1 MPEHPNAIS
10 FRAGLDSFTRGDP
23 ETLGDLLAEDIVWHA
38 PGNNPYSGT
47 FVGKQA
53 TMERMRRMAREGIVW
68 DFAIHDVLAN
78 DDHVVVLI
86 EATLAKGVATTHE
99 RQVQVMHV
107 RDGKMTE
114 FWAMNEDQAANEP
127 SWKAEAG

>member
-1 MPEHPNAIS
+1 MPEHPNATAA
-10 FRAGLDSFTRGDP
+10 RAGLDAFTRGDP
-23 ETLGDLLAEDIVWHA
+23 ETLEGLFADDIVWHA
-38 PGNNPYSGT
+38 PGDDPYSGT
-47 FVGKQA
+47 FIGKQA
-53 TMERMRRMAREGIVW
+53 TMERMRRMAKEGIVW

-86 EATLAKGVATTHE
+86 DATLTKGSASSHG

-114 FWAMNEDQAANEP
+114 FWAMNEDQPANDAVVT
-127 SWKAEAG
+127 S